1 LQGIIGEAVEE
12 LRQDIIESVNN
23 IHIDMLRQFQM
34 QSDEMKSLILEQGN
48 MVKHLM
54 EENRSLREENE
65 QMRSAF

>member
-1 LQGIIGEAVEE
+1 MQGIIGEAVEE